1 MSSLRKLIGL
11 RIKAIRKIRGLTQED
26 LGERA
31 GLQYTYIGGIERGER
46 NISLDS
52 LDNILSALDISAV
65 DLLKLDDINIDQET
79 LEKNDLLKLHKELL
93 NQRDIE
99 VIKMIHRITRDILT
113 TFDMKGMK

>member
-11 RIKAIRKIRGLTQED
+11 RIKAIRKMRGLTQED

-52 LDNILSALDISAV
+52 LDNILKALDISAI
-65 DLLKLDDINIDQET
+65 DLLKFDEVNFDQEN
-79 LEKNDLLKLHKELL
+79 LEKNELLAIHRELL
-93 NQRDIE
+93 NHREIE
-99 VIKMIHRITRDILT
+99 VVKMIHRITKDILT
-113 TFDMKGMK
+113 TFDTKEMK